1 MQVIFHTGAHH
12 TDDERLL
19 KCLLR
24 NKDDFA
30 KHGVSVPGPSKYR
43 SLLKEAIQAMQ
54 TSQPSPEARDVLI
67 DAILDEEMA
76 DRLILSNTH
85 FFGSQRYA
93 IVGGA
98 LYPDAAQRI
107 SHLKQL
113 FQADQIEM
121 FMAIRNPATFLP
133 AVLSNGPERRFRD
146 AMGDKDPREIRW
158 SDMLMQ
164 IRQAV
169 PDIPITIWC
178 NEDTPL
184 IWGQIVRELAGLEH
198 GEKIIGGFDLLAEI
212 MSKEGMQ
219 RFRAYLHKHKG
230 MSEMQKRRVISAF
243 LDKFAIEDAVEEELD
258 LAGWTD
264 ELVDEMT
271 EIYDEDVLNIQR
283 IPGVQMITP

>member
-24 NKDDFA
+24 NKDDLA
-30 KHGVSVPGPSKYR
+30 KRGVSVPGPSKYR
-43 SLLKEAIQAMQ
+43 TLLKEAFQALQ
-54 TSQPSPEARDVLI
+54 TSEPSPEARDVLT

-85 FFGSQRYA
+85 FFGSQRYS
-93 IVGGA
+93 IVNGA
-98 LYPDAAQRI
+98 LYPDAPERI
-107 SHLKQL
+107 SNLKKL
-113 FQADQIEM
+113 FQFDQIEM
-121 FMAIRNPATFLP
+121 FMSIRNPATFLP
-133 AVLSNGPERRFRD
+133 AVLGKGPDHKVRE
-146 AMGDKDPREIRW
+146 ALGDKDPREIRW
-158 SDMLMQ
+158 FDMLM
-164 IRQAV
+164 RVREAA

-184 IWGQIVRELAGLEH
+184 IWGQVVRELAGLEH
-198 GEKIIGGFDLLAEI
+198 GEKIVGGFDLLSEI

-219 RFRAYLHKHKG
+219 RFRAYLHQHKG
-230 MSEMQKRRVISAF
+230 LSEMQKRRVIGAF

-258 LAGWTD
+258 MAGWTD
-264 ELVDEMT
+264 ELVEEMT

-283 IPGVQMITP
+283 IPGVQVITP